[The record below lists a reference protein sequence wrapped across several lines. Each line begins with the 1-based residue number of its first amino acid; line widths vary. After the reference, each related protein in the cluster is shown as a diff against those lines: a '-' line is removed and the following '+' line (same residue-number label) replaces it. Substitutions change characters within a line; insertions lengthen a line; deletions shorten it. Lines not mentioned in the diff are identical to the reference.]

1 MNNYFI
7 NITKTLNLKT
17 LDKSQVD
24 TEKFENY
31 VSIKETHE
39 TFPEIIPGRLHFEQL
54 FSDIIRKKYGHVKK
68 SSTYGSIPGSILK
81 QCVDVYLLYLTVT
94 INYKKSLNF
103 L

>member
-24 TEKFENY
+24 TDKFENY

-54 FSDIIRKKYGHVKK
+54 LSDIIRKKYG
-68 SSTYGSIPGSILK
+68 TYMLK
-81 QCVDVYLLYLTVT
+81 NIQHMVQFRCL
-94 INYKKSLNF
+94 F
-103 L
+103 

>member
-54 FSDIIRKKYGHVKK
+54 FSDIIRTKYG
-68 SSTYGSIPGSILK
+68 TYMLK
-81 QCVDVYLLYLTVT
+81 NLQHMVQFRGL
-94 INYKKSLNF
+94 F
-103 L
+103 

>member
-39 TFPEIIPGRLHFEQL
+39 TFPEIIAGRLHFEQL
-54 FSDIIRKKYGHVKK
+54 FSDIIRKKYG
-68 SSTYGSIPGSILK
+68 TYMLK
-81 QCVDVYLLYLTVT
+81 NLQHMVQFRGL
-94 INYKKSLNF
+94 F
-103 L
+103 

>member
-54 FSDIIRKKYGHVKK
+54 FSDITRKKYG
-68 SSTYGSIPGSILK
+68 TYMLK
-81 QCVDVYLLYLTVT
+81 NLQHMVQFRGL
-94 INYKKSLNF
+94 F
-103 L
+103 

>member
-54 FSDIIRKKYGHVKK
+54 FCDIIRKKYG
-68 SSTYGSIPGSILK
+68 TYMLK
-81 QCVDVYLLYLTVT
+81 NLQHMVQFRGL
-94 INYKKSLNF
+94 F
-103 L
+103 

>member
-24 TEKFENY
+24 TNKFENY
-31 VSIKETHE
+31 VSIKE

-54 FSDIIRKKYGHVKK
+54 FNDIIRKK
-68 SSTYGSIPGSILK
+68 
-81 QCVDVYLLYLTVT
+81 
-94 INYKKSLNF
+94 
-103 L
+103 

>member
-54 FSDIIRKKYGHVKK
+54 FSDIIRKNYG
-68 SSTYGSIPGSILK
+68 TYMLK
-81 QCVDVYLLYLTVT
+81 NLQHMVQFRGL
-94 INYKKSLNF
+94 F
-103 L
+103 

>member
-54 FSDIIRKKYGHVKK
+54 FSDIIREKYG
-68 SSTYGSIPGSILK
+68 TYMLK
-81 QCVDVYLLYLTVT
+81 NLQHMVQFRGL
-94 INYKKSLNF
+94 F
-103 L
+103 